1 MLGLRNRS
9 EATRKVLLEIKVS
22 NPSTVRSIKVQRER
36 KISEIKEINRY
47 SIQLRISQIASA
59 LRGFAR

>member
-9 EATRKVLLEIKVS
+9 EAARKVLPEIKVS
-22 NPSTVRSIKVQRER
+22 NPKEVQRER
-36 KISEIKEINRY
+36 KISEIKEINRN